1 MSPIAQRMT
10 VSSTV
15 RKQWLEDVATDV
27 LDPAEKLVIRVFDQL
42 GGRRLVRTTVT
53 GTHTTAWKSLNA
65 LSVCS
70 RGEPPPGAG
79 DDDSSVDRLQRSVTQ
94 SMLTEHSQSVQSLC
108 TATDDVLHVVSDGQT
123 AGDCDSEYLQ

>member
-42 GGRRLVRTTVT
+42 GGRRQ
-53 GTHTTAWKSLNA
+53 HAI
-65 LSVCS
+65 
-70 RGEPPPGAG
+70 
-79 DDDSSVDRLQRSVTQ
+79 Q
-94 SMLTEHSQSVQSLC
+94 
-108 TATDDVLHVVSDGQT
+108 DVY
-123 AGDCDSEYLQ
+123 EMFI